1 MKSSSLTKLLLGL
14 AVVLTIASVI
24 TVFLYTTDLAFSVW
38 EHLSGAPMIVRLV
51 YGLLALLV
59 GAVVA
64 WLLFK
69 LFRPARAREQ
79 RRIRSEAD
87 LLDYISELE
96 AQGIDTDGAMKE
108 LETLSQRKQAGEI
121 HIALCGDI
129 STGKSSLV
137 KALLPQHDVHISPA
151 GGSTREITQYEWTS
165 PAGDRLIITDLPG
178 LNEADGE
185 LDAVTLEESA
195 RSHVVIFLVEGDLT
209 RDQNKVLQNLL
220 DLKKPLILAL
230 NKTDQLDEAEKKL
243 LSGQLRSRLPQQDNV
258 AVALISSG
266 GEEDVIRVGPDGSEQ
281 HLTRPREPDV
291 ADLVTALQKM
301 LDNDPQTLNQLRDA
315 AVFTLAQNKLDQQ
328 ALAFRKQKAD
338 EIIEKYSRRAML
350 GAMAAVTP
358 GSDILIQG
366 VISYK
371 MVRALAENYQAPV
384 KAINIDRFLEL
395 ASKHVTRTVP
405 LVLAVTGNILKVFPG
420 AGTLAGGVVHA
431 IAYGL
436 ILESLGKAV
445 SDTLAARG
453 DLPPQPALKLY
464 EEKLGENL
472 ESRAKQLAVYAIKQA
487 GKH

>member
-38 EHLSGAPMIVRLV
+38 EHLSGAPLIVRLV

-79 RRIRSEAD
+79 RQIRSEAD

-185 LDAVTLEESA
+185 LD
-195 RSHVVIFLVEGDLT
+195 
-209 RDQNKVLQNLL
+209 
-220 DLKKPLILAL
+220 
-230 NKTDQLDEAEKKL
+230 
-243 LSGQLRSRLPQQDNV
+243 
-258 AVALISSG
+258 
-266 GEEDVIRVGPDGSEQ
+266 
-281 HLTRPREPDV
+281 
-291 ADLVTALQKM
+291 
-301 LDNDPQTLNQLRDA
+301 
-315 AVFTLAQNKLDQQ
+315 
-328 ALAFRKQKAD
+328 
-338 EIIEKYSRRAML
+338 
-350 GAMAAVTP
+350 
-358 GSDILIQG
+358 
-366 VISYK
+366 
-371 MVRALAENYQAPV
+371 
-384 KAINIDRFLEL
+384 
-395 ASKHVTRTVP
+395 
-405 LVLAVTGNILKVFPG
+405 
-420 AGTLAGGVVHA
+420 
-431 IAYGL
+431 
-436 ILESLGKAV
+436 
-445 SDTLAARG
+445 
-453 DLPPQPALKLY
+453 
-464 EEKLGENL
+464 
-472 ESRAKQLAVYAIKQA
+472 
-487 GKH
+487 